1 MKTAENTLN
10 SCGLILTDFVS
21 SSNYDAVIYAMK
33 LYANAKLEEE
43 INKLQELERQ
53 SFIGWNKEAKKGYL
67 TLLTTVVFHLEKL
80 KDKV

>member
-33 LYANAKLEEE
+33 LYANAKLEEAAE
-43 INKLQELERQ
+43 KARAFLDPNDIPLV
-53 SFIGWNKEAKKGYL
+53 AKGTIL
-67 TLLTTVVFHLEKL
+67 SL